1 MSMNTIV
8 YFKKCILD
16 KSNIIKTLYASKVR
30 HFIFK
35 PSFYEWKYARRKK
48 SMLYSELRQTWIG
61 SQEREFS
68 ILAQITHVTLV
79 SPFTPLILYFSALY
93 EKFKLDDL

>member
-1 MSMNTIV
+1 
-8 YFKKCILD
+8 
-16 KSNIIKTLYASKVR
+16 
-30 HFIFK
+30 
-35 PSFYEWKYARRKK
+35 
-48 SMLYSELRQTWIG
+48 MLYSELRQTWIG